1 MRFIELAKLSLST
14 FKSHKMRSFLTT
26 LGILI
31 GVMTVIAILSLI
43 QGLNKTVEGQIS
55 SLGSNTIFIQKFS
68 WELGRARMDWRKLVR
83 RKDLTVKDAEA
94 LKGLESIDKVAC
106 AKSREVSRIEYKG
119 NEVLN
124 TSINGVT
131 PEIEYTDNYSVS
143 VGRFITK
150 DDEDHRRKVCVIGT
164 HLVDN
169 LFPRENPIG
178 KKLTIRRKKFLIV
191 GILEHKGAFLGQS
204 QDNLVIIPLSTFDRT
219 FPKPHG
225 PMRVF
230 GSLSIHITPK
240 SAKRI
245 EKTIED
251 VREVLRLR
259 RGLSYD
265 RPDDFAINTQE
276 TLRQMYKQVT
286 SVAFIVMIG
295 VAGISLLVGGIGIM
309 NIMLVSVAER
319 TREIGLRKAVGASNR
334 NILYQFLFESSALSS
349 IGGGIGIAAGIG
361 IAKIV
366 NLVFHFPSAAPLWVI
381 ILGFCFSAAVGISF
395 GIYPARRAARLNP
408 IEALRYE

>member
-55 SLGSNTIFIQKFS
+55 SLGSNTIFIQKYS
-68 WELGRARMDWRKLVR
+68 WQLGARMDWRKLVK
-83 RKDLTVKDAEA
+83 RKDLTIKDAEA
-94 LKGLESIDKVAC
+94 LKRLESVDKVAC
-106 AKSREVSRIEYKG
+106 SKSRQVSRIEYKN

-124 TSINGVT
+124 TEIVGAT

-143 VGRFITK
+143 IGRFITD
-150 DDEDHRRKVCVIGT
+150 DDENHRRKVCVIGT

-169 LFPRENPIG
+169 LFPNENPIG
-178 KKLTIRRKKFLIV
+178 KRLTIRRRKFIII
-191 GILEHKGAFLGQS
+191 GILEHKGTFLGRS

-219 FPKPHG
+219 FPEPHG

-245 EKTIED
+245 ENTIEEI
-251 VREVLRLR
+251 REVLRLR

-265 RPDDFAINTQE
+265 KPDDFGINTQE
-276 TLRQMYKQVT
+276 TLRQMYKQIT

-334 NILYQFLFESSALSS
+334 DVLYQFLFESAALSC
-349 IGGGIGIAAGIG
+349 IGGGIGIAVGIG
-361 IAKIV
+361 IAKVV

-381 ILGFCFSAAVGISF
+381 ILGFGFSAAVGISF
-395 GIYPARRAARLNP
+395 GLYPARKAAKLNP

>member
-55 SLGSNTIFIQKFS
+55 SLGSNTIFIQKYS
-68 WELGRARMDWRKLVR
+68 WQLGARMDWRKLVK
-83 RKDLTVKDAEA
+83 RKDLTIKDAEA
-94 LKGLESIDKVAC
+94 LKRLESVDKVAC
-106 AKSREVSRIEYKG
+106 SKSRQVSRIEYKN

-124 TSINGVT
+124 TEIVGAT

-143 VGRFITK
+143 IGRFITD
-150 DDEDHRRKVCVIGT
+150 DDENHRRKVCVIGT

-169 LFPRENPIG
+169 LFPNENPIG
-178 KKLTIRRKKFLIV
+178 KRLTIRRRKFIII
-191 GILEHKGAFLGQS
+191 GILEHKGTFLGRS
-204 QDNLVIIPLSTFDRT
+204 QDNLVIMPLSAFDRT
-219 FPKPHG
+219 FPEPHG

-245 EKTIED
+245 ENTIEEI
-251 VREVLRLR
+251 REVLRLR

-265 RPDDFAINTQE
+265 KPDDFGINTQE
-276 TLRQMYKQVT
+276 TLRQMYKQIT

-334 NILYQFLFESSALSS
+334 DVLYQFLFESAALSC
-349 IGGGIGIAAGIG
+349 IGGGIGIAVGIG
-361 IAKIV
+361 IAKVV

-381 ILGFCFSAAVGISF
+381 ILGFGFSAAVGISF
-395 GIYPARRAARLNP
+395 GLYPARKAAKLNP